1 MFLQYPGHF
10 SIWFFCHFKNSDK
23 KTLSFLSKIPK
34 LAFKFQYRKKSDD
47 KNKQTNKKEKEMM
60 KSNQWLNKFDLQ
72 MISIVFTISFITDG
86 N

>member
-1 MFLQYPGHF
+1 
-10 SIWFFCHFKNSDK
+10 
-23 KTLSFLSKIPK
+23 
-34 LAFKFQYRKKSDD
+34 
-47 KNKQTNKKEKEMM
+47 MM

>member
-1 MFLQYPGHF
+1 M
-10 SIWFFCHFKNSDK
+10 I
-23 KTLSFLSKIPK
+23 KT
-34 LAFKFQYRKKSDD
+34 
-47 KNKQTNKKEKEMM
+47 NKQKGKKEKEMM